1 IVFICR
7 KSYSEKV
14 SAGCVTLSF
23 RGIVYE

>member
-1 IVFICR
+1 FICR